1 MLRILKM
8 LYDCK
13 IKYILVG
20 GLAINLYGIPRTTI
34 DVDIMI
40 ELNNDNILNLINCF
54 KANGFRFRQPIDE
67 KKLIDKEY
75 RKQLKEEKNVIV
87 LTLENPNNPLEVL
100 DFFIDNPIDFN
111 KAYSRKKILKVDD
124 FEIYI
129 ASIEDIVEIKKI
141 SNRPIDISD
150 IENLKLLKEH
160 EEEL

>member
-34 DVDIMI
+34 DVDI
-40 ELNNDNILNLINCF
+40 

-129 ASIEDIVEIKKI
+129 ASIEDIIEIKKI

>member
-67 KKLIDKEY
+67 KKLTDKEY

-87 LTLENPNNPLEVL
+87 LTLENPNNPIEVL
-100 DFFIDNPIDFN
+100 DLFIDNPIDFN

-129 ASIEDIVEIKKI
+129 ASIEDIIEIKKI

>member
-40 ELNNDNILNLINCF
+40 ELNNNNILSLINCF
-54 KANGFRFRQPIDE
+54 KANSFRFRQPIDE

-87 LTLENPNNPLEVL
+87 LTLENPSNPLEVL

-129 ASIEDIVEIKKI
+129 ASIEDIIEIKKI

>member
-40 ELNNDNILNLINCF
+40 ELNNDNILSLINCF
-54 KANGFRFRQPIDE
+54 KTNGFRFRQPIDE
-67 KKLIDKEY
+67 KK
-75 RKQLKEEKNVIV
+75 

-111 KAYSRKKILKVDD
+111 EAYSRKKILKVDD
-124 FEIYI
+124 FEIYR
-129 ASIEDIVEIKKI
+129 A
-141 SNRPIDISD
+141 
-150 IENLKLLKEH
+150 
-160 EEEL
+160 

>member
-129 ASIEDIVEIKKI
+129 ASIEDIIEIKKI

>member
-40 ELNNDNILNLINCF
+40 ELNNDNILSLINCF

-67 KKLIDKEY
+67 KRLIDKEY

-87 LTLENPNNPLEVL
+87 LTLENPNNPL
-100 DFFIDNPIDFN
+100 DFN

-129 ASIEDIVEIKKI
+129 ASIEDIIEIKKI

>member
-34 DVDIMI
+34 
-40 ELNNDNILNLINCF
+40 

-129 ASIEDIVEIKKI
+129 ASIEDIIEIKKI

>member
-40 ELNNDNILNLINCF
+40 ELNSDNILNLINCF

-67 KKLIDKEY
+67 KKLTDKEY

-87 LTLENPNNPLEVL
+87 LTLENPNNPIEVL
-100 DFFIDNPIDFN
+100 DLFIDNPIDFN

-129 ASIEDIVEIKKI
+129 ASIEDIIEIKKI

>member
-1 MLRILKM
+1 MLRVLKM
-8 LYDCK
+8 LYYCK

-20 GLAINLYGIPRTTI
+20 GLAINLYGIPRTTV

-40 ELNNDNILNLINCF
+40 DLNNENILNLINCF

-67 KKLIDKEY
+67 KKLISKEY

-87 LTLENPNNPLEVL
+87 LTLENPNNPLEIL

-111 KAYSRKKILKVDD
+111 KAYSRKKTLKIDD
-124 FEIYI
+124 FEIYL
-129 ASIEDIVEIKKI
+129 ASIEDIIEIKQI

-160 EEEL
+160 EEDL

>member
-20 GLAINLYGIPRTTI
+20 GLAINLYGIPRTTV

-40 ELNNDNILNLINCF
+40 DLNNENILNLISCF

-67 KKLIDKEY
+67 KKLINNEY

-87 LTLENPNNPLEVL
+87 LTLENPNNPLEIL

-111 KAYSRKKILKVDD
+111 KAYSRKKTLKIDD
-124 FEIYI
+124 FEIYL
-129 ASIEDIVEIKKI
+129 ASIEDIIEIKKI

>member
-111 KAYSRKKILKVDD
+111 KAYSRKKNLKVDD

-129 ASIEDIVEIKKI
+129 ASIEDIIEIKKI

>member
-54 KANGFRFRQPIDE
+54 KANGFRLRQPIDE

-129 ASIEDIVEIKKI
+129 ASIEDIIEIKKI
-141 SNRPIDISD
+141 SDRPLDISD

>member
-1 MLRILKM
+1 M

-67 KKLIDKEY
+67 KKLTDKEY

-87 LTLENPNNPLEVL
+87 LTLENPNNPIEVL
-100 DFFIDNPIDFN
+100 DLFIDNPIDFN

-129 ASIEDIVEIKKI
+129 ASIEDIIEIKKI

>member
-54 KANGFRFRQPIDE
+54 KANGFRFRQSIDE
-67 KKLIDKEY
+67 KKLIDKDY

>member
-40 ELNNDNILNLINCF
+40 ELNNDNILSLINCF
-54 KANGFRFRQPIDE
+54 KTNGFRFRQPIDE

-129 ASIEDIVEIKKI
+129 ASIEDIIEIKKI